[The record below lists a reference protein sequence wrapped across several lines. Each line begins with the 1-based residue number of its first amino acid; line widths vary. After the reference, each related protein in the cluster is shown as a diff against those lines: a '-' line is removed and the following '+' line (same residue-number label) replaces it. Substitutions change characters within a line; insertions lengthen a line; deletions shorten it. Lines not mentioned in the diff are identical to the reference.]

1 MNWIALWTCA
11 IIPIFGCVNG
21 RRCYEDDCLC
31 YEGNFSNISFNFII
45 VLMCYYL
52 IITTVHTQDL
62 YKLQAN
68 LFTKCKSIIA
78 ECGCLAQCHESGEN
92 TNHCG
97 PVCANYTNYFDCQA
111 KCVNSGGGTPR
122 DCIENSRCRKKCDDK
137 CDSYLPGSRKNGR

>member
-1 MNWIALWTCA
+1 MMNWIALWTCA

-52 IITTVHTQDL
+52 I
-62 YKLQAN
+62 K
-68 LFTKCKSIIA
+68 KGKSFIV
-78 ECGCLAQCHESGEN
+78 ECGCLDQCNESGEN
-92 TNHCG
+92 ANHCG
-97 PVCANYTNYFDCQA
+97 PVCANYTNYFECQA
-111 KCVNSGGGTPR
+111 KCVNSGGDTPR
-122 DCIENSRCRKKCDDK
+122 DCIENSRCRKKCDNK